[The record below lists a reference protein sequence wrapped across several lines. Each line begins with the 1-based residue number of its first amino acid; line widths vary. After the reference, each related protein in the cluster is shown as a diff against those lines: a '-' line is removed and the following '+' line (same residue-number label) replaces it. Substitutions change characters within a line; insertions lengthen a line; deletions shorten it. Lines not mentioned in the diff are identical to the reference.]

1 MTPQHRSFGGFRG
14 AIATTTIVLAVV
26 CVSTQTKIVAPKN
39 KYPPSEDVKVGLQ
52 AAAEARK
59 TLPMMG
65 DEKLRSYIETVG
77 TKLVAA
83 IPPEF
88 QHPEFKHTF
97 ELVNEKDIN
106 AFALPG
112 GPMFLNR
119 GMIEASKSES
129 EMAGVMAH
137 EISHV
142 ALRHGTASQSKST
155 LPSILGAAGQIG
167 GAILGGPSG
176 SLLNLGSQV
185 GAGAWM
191 TKYSREFES
200 QADIMGAQI
209 LARAGYDPREMA
221 NMFKTIEAE
230 GGSGGPQWLSDHPNP
245 GNRYAAITKEAESL
259 TIQGSADTGQFAAI
273 RERLKGMGPAYTA
286 EQIAKG
292 QAPKGYGRGGS
303 PINTSTTPRGP
314 VKVDP
319 PATTLQT
326 YTPANF
332 LHVGIP
338 SNWQQVGDTKSSATF
353 APPGAFF
360 GGNNGQSGFTHGIEF
375 GTAQGSGNLTKDT
388 ETLVQSFAS
397 NNPQLKQ
404 QGSPAPDTVDGRQ
417 ALTTTL
423 TNVSDISGQPEQIK
437 LTVTRVQN
445 TTMFYI
451 IGVAPQS
458 DAATYNDTFQRVRDS
473 IRISI
478 K

>member
-1 MTPQHRSFGGFRG
+1 MTPPPRSPRRFRG

-39 KYPPSEDVKVGLQ
+39 SYKPADDVKLGDE
-52 AAAEARK
+52 AAAQARK
-59 TLPMMG
+59 ELPLLG
-65 DEKLRSYIETVG
+65 DETLHQYVVTVG
-77 TKLVAA
+77 DKLVAA
-83 IPPEF
+83 IPPELK
-88 QHPEFKHTF
+88 HPEFHHTF
-97 ELVNEKDIN
+97 EVVNQKEIN

-119 GMIEASKSES
+119 GMIEAANSEA

-142 ALRHGTASQSKST
+142 ALRHGTAQATKSQKWQIGSA
-155 LPSILGAAGQIG
+155 LGQIA
-167 GAILGGPSG
+167 GAVLGGG
-176 SLLNLGSQV
+176 LGGLIATGSQIGPGLV
-185 GAGAWM
+185 VM
-191 TKYSREFES
+191 KYSREFES
-200 QADIMGAQI
+200 QADILGSHI

-221 NMFKTIEAE
+221 NMFKTIEQE
-230 GGSGGPQWLSDHPNP
+230 GGASGPQWLSDHPNP
-245 GNRYAAITKEAESL
+245 GNRYEAIIKEADTL
-259 TIQGSADTGQFAAI
+259 KIQGKADTGQFAAI
-273 RERLKGMGPAYTA
+273 RERIKGMGPAYTA

-292 QAPKGYGRGGS
+292 QAPKGYGRGGTR
-303 PINTSTTPRGP
+303 PASTTPRGP

-319 PATTLQT
+319 PSPTLQT
-326 YTPANF
+326 YTPAKN
-332 LHVGIP
+332 LRVGIP
-338 SNWQQVGDTKSSATF
+338 SNWQQVDETSSGVTY

-360 GGNNGQSGFTHGIEF
+360 DGNGQSGFTHGIEF

-388 ETLVQSFAS
+388 QTLVQNFAR

-458 DAATYNDTFQRVRDS
+458 DAATYNDTFQRIRDS
-473 IRISI
+473 IRISV